1 MQRQAT
7 DEKMRLGRRVGRGF
21 GCALL
26 ASALTFGGAQTAVA
40 QSLQDVVALAID
52 AHPAVR
58 GSEAAF
64 RAAERAVQEERGA
77 FLPALDLT
85 SDTGFQQTDQE
96 DVSDDDEE
104 LWRARYRL
112 SGTQLLFDGFST
124 NNRIDASTQ
133 EAEAALFD
141 VRSAA
146 NEIANRAIGAYLS
159 VARDRELL
167 TFAQDNVELHR
178 QILGNVEAAAAA
190 GGGSTADVA
199 QVRTRLA
206 FAESQQRR
214 LRGDLRNSEAD
225 FREAVGQSPSNL
237 VRPDAP
243 LEAVPNT
250 LETAI
255 SLARESNPNRSA
267 SIASARAAG
276 FALDETRGAFLPR
289 FDVELAH
296 EGRRGVG
303 GERDFETDNTALLR
317 LSWNLYNGGSD
328 TAARRRARERENEA
342 LLQTREI
349 DRLIQEEMEVN
360 YNDLQVARDQLGLLR
375 DRVGNAAE
383 VTEAYQEQFRLGQR
397 TVLDL
402 LDSGNELFVARV
414 DLTRA
419 EYEVIAAAY
428 DVLTTAGTVLSA
440 VGVTAEVRDVE
451 SVPQIELGQDAE
463 WQSQ

>member
-1 MQRQAT
+1 MQRQKT
-7 DEKMRLGRRVGRGF
+7 DKKTWLGCGVRRGF

-26 ASALTFGGAQTAVA
+26 TTALTLGGAPMAA
-40 QSLQDVVALAID
+40 GQSLQDVVALAID

-64 RAAERAVQEERGA
+64 RAAERTVQEERGA
-77 FLPALDLT
+77 FLPSVDLT
-85 SDTGFQQTDQE
+85 GDTGFQQTDQE

-124 NNRIDASTQ
+124 SNRIDASTQ
-133 EAEAALFD
+133 EAEAALLD
-141 VRSAA
+141 LRSAA

-167 TFAQDNVELHR
+167 AFAQDNVELHR

-190 GGGSTADVA
+190 GGGSAADVA

-206 FAESQQRR
+206 FAESQQRG

-237 VRPDAP
+237 VRPAAP
-243 LEAVPNT
+243 LDAVPET

-267 SIASARAAG
+267 SIAAARAAG
-276 FALDETRGAFLPR
+276 FALDVTRGPFLPR

-303 GERDFETDNTALLR
+303 GERDFETDNTALVR
-317 LSWNLYNGGSD
+317 LSWNLFSGGSD
-328 TAARRRARERENEA
+328 TAARRRAREEENEA
-342 LLQTREI
+342 LLRSREI

-360 YNDLQVARDQLGLLR
+360 YNDLQVARDQLALLR

-419 EYEVIAAAY
+419 EYEVIGAAY
-428 DVLTTAGTVLSA
+428 DVLTTAGTVLNA

-451 SVPQIELGQDAE
+451 TVPHLELGQDAE
-463 WQSQ
+463 WLSQ

>member
-1 MQRQAT
+1 MQRQETEKKTRFGRLFGRSVSCAAIAT
-7 DEKMRLGRRVGRGF
+7 
-21 GCALL
+21 
-26 ASALTFGGAQTAVA
+26 ALTLGGAQMAA
-40 QSLQDVVALAID
+40 SQSLQEVVALAID

-64 RAAERAVQEERGA
+64 RAAERAVEEERGA
-77 FLPALDLT
+77 FLPAIDLT
-85 SDTGFQQTDQE
+85 SDTGYQRSDQE
-96 DVSDDDEE
+96 DVSSDDED

-124 NNRIDASTQ
+124 SNRVDASTEQ
-133 EAEAALFD
+133 AEAALFD

-146 NEIANRAIGAYLS
+146 NQIANRAISAYLS

-167 TFAQDNVELHR
+167 VFAQENVELHR
-178 QILGNVEAAAAA
+178 QILGNVDAAAEA

-225 FREAVGQSPSNL
+225 FREAVGQSPSDL
-237 VRPDAP
+237 IRPTAP
-243 LEAVPNT
+243 LGAVPDT
-250 LETAI
+250 LEMAI
-255 SLARESNPNRSA
+255 AVARESNPNRSA

-276 FALDETRGAFLPR
+276 FALDVTRGPFLPR

-303 GERDFETDNTALLR
+303 GERDHETDSTALLR

-328 TAARRRARERENEA
+328 TAARRRAREEENEA
-342 LLQTREI
+342 LLRTREV

-360 YNDLQVARDQLGLLR
+360 YNNLEVARDQLELLR
-375 DRVGNAAE
+375 DRVGNAAQ
-383 VTEAYQEQFRLGQR
+383 VTDAYQEQFRLGQR

-440 VGVTAEVRDVE
+440 VGVAAEVRDVGT
-451 SVPQIELGQDAE
+451 VPHLELGQDAE

>member
-7 DEKMRLGRRVGRGF
+7 DKKTRRELAVGRGF

-26 ASALTFGGAQTAVA
+26 ATALTLGGAPMAA
-40 QSLQDVVALAID
+40 GQSLQDVVALAID

-77 FLPALDLT
+77 FLPAIDLT
-85 SDTGFQQTDQE
+85 GDTGFQQTDQE

-124 NNRIDASTQ
+124 SNRIDATTQ

-146 NEIANRAIGAYLS
+146 NEIANRAIGAYLA

-178 QILGNVEAAAAA
+178 QILGNVETAAEA
-190 GGGSTADVA
+190 GGGSAADVA

-237 VRPDAP
+237 IRPIAP

-255 SLARESNPNRSA
+255 AVARESNPNRSA

-276 FALDETRGAFLPR
+276 FALDETRGPFLPR

-317 LSWNLYNGGSD
+317 LSWNLYDGGSD
-328 TAARRRARERENEA
+328 TAARRRAREQENAA

-360 YNDLQVARDQLGLLR
+360 YNNLQVARDQLDLLR
-375 DRVGNAAE
+375 DRVGNAGE

-419 EYEVIAAAY
+419 EYEVIDVAY
-428 DVLTTAGTVLSA
+428 DVLTTAGTVLGA
-440 VGVTAEVRDVE
+440 VGVTAEVRDVGT
-451 SVPQIELGQDAE
+451 VPHIELGQDAE